1 MLDNKILES
10 AIQGWVTFCST
21 KKTELTANCMVV
33 FNAGAQQTNWF
44 GPIARVRVLD
54 AGLLNCE
61 DVTPGVLEIPLVL
74 LAPCLREKNTYFVI
88 ND

>member
-1 MLDNKILES
+1 
-10 AIQGWVTFCST
+10 
-21 KKTELTANCMVV
+21 MVV

-61 DVTPGVLEIPLVL
+61 DVTPSVLKILLVL
-74 LAPCLREKNTYFVI
+74 LAPCLRKNTYFVI